1 MNEQS
6 QELLYDI
13 ETHLQ
18 NSPVDMYRF
27 ANGTLKDCLREICS
41 HMSRMEGEID
51 QLKVETNKLKGS

>member
-41 HMSRMEGEID
+41 HMSRTEGEIE
-51 QLKVETNKLKGS
+51 QLKAEIKALKG